1 MGSSSFIPG
10 MAMCFVLKF
19 VQMHDPWMQSLAA
32 HEVQDAQSWHL
43 SQWLVLLSFSH
54 RHCIY
59 DTKSEEAIH
68 TPATRLE
75 ALLSVFT
82 CQSILSVCTIF
93 LFFPFPFCF
102 WSASSRLSSFSFWLC
117 YSFCVLLN
125 EELAN
130 GERLRELLG
139 IARVWLV

>member
-75 ALLSVFT
+75 D
-82 CQSILSVCTIF
+82 CKIF

-102 WSASSRLSSFSFWLC
+102 WSASWQPLAVFFILAVLFFLCLFERKVSQWRQSTGTTWDCKSMARLT
-117 YSFCVLLN
+117 V
-125 EELAN
+125 
-130 GERLRELLG
+130 
-139 IARVWLV
+139 IACISLVSI